1 LVAASFVV
9 FLSKITGARFAQV
22 ANFVSDLEEIVP
34 SFYGEVGQN
43 LLQWKKPAPRIN
55 NIEGA
60 LEGVAVSDIA
70 KDAETFE

>member
-1 LVAASFVV
+1 
-9 FLSKITGARFAQV
+9 
-22 ANFVSDLEEIVP
+22 
-34 SFYGEVGQN
+34 
-43 LLQWKKPAPRIN
+43 LQWKKPAPRIN